1 MLLLEWSEKEKDL
14 NYKTLAA
21 IVGLVSIAGCG
32 EAPVEDAGQ
41 VIRPVKSIVV
51 ASPEGSG
58 VRNFPG
64 RIDSANRADLAF
76 RVSGTVAELAVNEG
90 ESVAKDQVLA
100 RLDPTDYQIT
110 LRDRQATW
118 DRSSK
123 DFERAKELVD
133 EGAISRRD
141 FDTVEANFKVSDAAL
156 AQAKQNV
163 DYTILRAPFEGNVAE
178 RHIEA
183 FEEIRVGQN
192 IFSMIDRSS
201 LEVTVDVPENII
213 LLLPSA
219 SNPGDQAANIGVW
232 ASFDVAPERRFELQF
247 KEAATR
253 ADAQTQTFEV
263 TFSLPAPKEVTVL
276 PGMTASVTV
285 DLSKALNE
293 QVVYYVPITAV
304 VADTKLNSRVWIVDE
319 ATMTVHE
326 RPVTLGRMVGSSV
339 EVTDGLEPGL
349 RIVTAG
355 AAYLAEGMQVTL
367 MKQSEQAEPRA
378 TDAESAS

>member
-1 MLLLEWSEKEKDL
+1 
-14 NYKTLAA
+14 
-21 IVGLVSIAGCG
+21 VFGCG
-32 EAPVEDAGQ
+32 EAPVEDTGP

-51 ASPEGSG
+51 ASPEGRG
-58 VRNFPG
+58 IRNFPG

-76 RVSGTVAELAVNEG
+76 RVRGTVAELGVKVG
-90 ESVAKDQVLA
+90 QDVARGDVLA
-100 RLDPTDYQIT
+100 RLDQTDFQIV

-118 DRSSK
+118 DRTNK
-123 DFERAKELVD
+123 DFKRARELVD

-141 FDTVEANFKVSDAAL
+141 FDTVEANFKSADAAL
-156 AQAKQNV
+156 DQAKQDL
-163 DYTILRAPFEGNVAE
+163 DYTILRAPFDGNIAN

-201 LEVTVDVPENII
+201 LEVTLDIPENII

-219 SNPGDQAANIGVW
+219 GRSEDRGKNIKVW
-232 ASFDVAPERRFELQF
+232 ATFDVAPERRFELQF

-276 PGMTASVTV
+276 PGMTASVIV
-285 DLSKALNE
+285 DLSKLLNE
-293 QVVYYVPITAV
+293 KAVYYVPITAV
-304 VADTKLNSRVWIVDE
+304 SADNELTSRVWTVDE
-319 ATMTVHE
+319 ASMTVHE

-367 MKQSEQAEPRA
+367 LKQTEQAAPRA
-378 TDAESAS
+378 TDVESAS